1 MKSDSHEE
9 ANHLLKERDG
19 WRSLLIQ
26 KFKLQIFGVLN
37 VFLDT
42 IIGSRKTQEFV
53 CGNTGKRGASSPI
66 QNKSLEIF
74 DKFEIMKKYKQTA
87 NVGGGWTGWLRA
99 STWKL

>member
-42 IIGSRKTQEFV
+42 IIGSRKMQEF
-53 CGNTGKRGASSPI
+53 GEI
-66 QNKSLEIF
+66 QEK
-74 DKFEIMKKYKQTA
+74 
-87 NVGGGWTGWLRA
+87 GGRPVQSKTNHWRFLTNLR
-99 STWKL
+99 L